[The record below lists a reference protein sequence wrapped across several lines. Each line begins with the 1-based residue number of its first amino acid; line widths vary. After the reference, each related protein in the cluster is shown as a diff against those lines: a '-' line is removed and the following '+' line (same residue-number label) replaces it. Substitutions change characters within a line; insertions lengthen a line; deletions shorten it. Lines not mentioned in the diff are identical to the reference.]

1 MGDDMG
7 KISKKIIA
15 VLLAAFISATSLNIG
30 GASYVKA
37 AEAQDT
43 EKVIKVGQTIDVP
56 AQNGRHRC
64 TFSFTPEKTG
74 GYVFIVNGNGVSE
87 YYNTYSVKSEEST
100 YLSYYSTDTDNEY
113 INLRKYSNLKV
124 GVKYTITIEYTAH
137 EGSSL
142 TFTVDYPSK
151 YLYFATVYNKKSYS
165 TSSGGITVPYTGKPF
180 DMYDY
185 TLAYQSIDDSSVYNK
200 LELGKD
206 YKILKYTTKS
216 NYDRSGMIDSLIWKD
231 GSPTEVGDYVVR
243 LQGLGS
249 VKGFYDLY
257 VSIETFFDPSYV
269 DINELKKSVKNIEI
283 GVDEAVVYAVRPQ
296 TTGDYIILAKGLDEN
311 PIGVSTIIYDQ
322 AGSYPKQINLVEEYY
337 FGSSS
342 AICVKLEGGKVY
354 YLCVRGYK
362 LNSNDSDDQPRHKM
376 QLMIVGET
384 TAYIY
389 KDPNAPKADTKKPG
403 TDTSNQEKALAKG
416 KKFTVGNLVYKV
428 TTSKKGNYQVSLVS
442 CKNKKLKAVT
452 VPASVKYKG
461 VSYKVTGIGANA
473 FKKMSSL
480 KKITIKSTTI
490 KKVGANAFKGINKNA
505 VIKVPKSKKKA
516 YEKLF
521 KGKGQVNIK

>member
-1 MGDDMG
+1 M
-7 KISKKIIA
+7 
-15 VLLAAFISATSLNIG
+15 
-30 GASYVKA
+30 
-37 AEAQDT
+37 
-43 EKVIKVGQTIDVP
+43 
-56 AQNGRHRC
+56 
-64 TFSFTPEKTG
+64 
-74 GYVFIVNGNGVSE
+74 
-87 YYNTYSVKSEEST
+87 
-100 YLSYYSTDTDNEY
+100 
-113 INLRKYSNLKV
+113 
-124 GVKYTITIEYTAH
+124 
-137 EGSSL
+137 
-142 TFTVDYPSK
+142 
-151 YLYFATVYNKKSYS
+151 
-165 TSSGGITVPYTGKPF
+165 
-180 DMYDY
+180 
-185 TLAYQSIDDSSVYNK
+185 
-200 LELGKD
+200 
-206 YKILKYTTKS
+206 
-216 NYDRSGMIDSLIWKD
+216 
-231 GSPTEVGDYVVR
+231 
-243 LQGLGS
+243 
-249 VKGFYDLY
+249 
-257 VSIETFFDPSYV
+257 
-269 DINELKKSVKNIEI
+269 
-283 GVDEAVVYAVRPQ
+283 DEAVVYAVRPQ

-322 AGSYPKQINLVEEYY
+322 AGSYPKQINLVEENY